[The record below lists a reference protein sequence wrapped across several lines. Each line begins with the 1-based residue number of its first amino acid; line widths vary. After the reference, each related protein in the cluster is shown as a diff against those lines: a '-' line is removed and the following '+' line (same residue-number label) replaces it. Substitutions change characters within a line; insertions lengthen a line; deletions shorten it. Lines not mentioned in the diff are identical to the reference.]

1 MYARWLLG
9 GILLTLLTAC
19 PRGGS
24 GSIGGG
30 SGNIGGT
37 VSLGSSITGQRLQID
52 PQPSPLRRTGEA
64 RFIPGEVL
72 VEFQGGVSLQS
83 VSSLRLEV
91 QGRPVELQQVRPL
104 GLPRTALYRAD
115 VSEAETPALLAA
127 LRSRSDVASAD
138 LNWLEQPLAAPNDE
152 YYDLQWHYSAINL
165 PQAWDRTT
173 GSNSVVVAILDT
185 GVLFS
190 PSNTARS
197 HPDIDSR
204 LVPGYDMVS
213 PISGADPFANAGD
226 GDGRDPD
233 PYDVGDE
240 QSTHYHGTHVGGT
253 VGAATNNNQ
262 GVAGVDWSARLLHV
276 RVIGLLG
283 ATVAD
288 QVDAILWA
296 AGEPVPGLPTNANPA
311 KVINMSLG
319 GKSTCTTARQNAIN
333 LVTGKG
339 VVVVVAA
346 GNENDDASL
355 YSPASC
361 ANVITVGATDYAGA
375 RAPYSNYGA
384 RVDVMA
390 PGGDVSKDLNNDG
403 YSDGV
408 LSLGFDDQTKQFN
421 YKFLNG
427 TSMAAPHVAGVVA
440 LMKAL
445 SPNLD
450 TAQAL
455 QILKSTARPL
465 TATQCSRPSGND
477 CGAGLIDANAALAAV
492 QGGTVSSFSLS
503 TTNTILTAQPG
514 GSVNVPIT
522 ISRSGGFSGAVSLSL
537 QGAPTGV
544 SGSFNPANTSSND
557 STLTLNVAAS
567 VPNGTY
573 ALTVRGTS
581 GSTFANLPLSLRVGS
596 GTNASVQGTVV
607 LACYIAQGDC
617 DPSRSKAIQ
626 IDQGGTS
633 ASYAIAD
640 LTDGDYAVLG
650 WKDLNNNKNVDQG
663 DYLGGVVDN
672 SGNLAAVRPGN
683 LQANF
688 QLDVLSDNLSR
699 LTPDQR
705 RWLEQARSR

>member
-9 GILLTLLTAC
+9 GVLLALLTAC
-19 PRGGS
+19 P
-24 GSIGGG
+24 GGG
-30 SGNIGGT
+30 PGNIGGT

-52 PQPSPLRRTGEA
+52 PQPGKLRRTGEA
-64 RFIPGEVL
+64 RFVPGEVL
-72 VEFQGGVSLQS
+72 VEFRVGVSLQS
-83 VSSLRLEV
+83 VSSLRLQI

-104 GLPRTALYRAD
+104 GLPNMALYRAD
-115 VSEAETPALLAA
+115 LSEAETPALLAA
-127 LRSRSDVASAD
+127 LRGRSDVVSAD
-138 LNWLEQPLAAPNDE
+138 LNWLEQPLATPNDYE
-152 YYDLQWHYSAINL
+152 YNSQWHYPAINL

-185 GVLFS
+185 GVLFRS
-190 PSNTARS
+190 GNPAQS
-197 HPDIDSR
+197 HPDIGNR
-204 LVPGYDMVS
+204 LLPGYDMVS
-213 PISGADPFANAGD
+213 PISGSNPLANAGD
-226 GDGRDPD
+226 GNGRDPD

-240 QSTHYHGTHVGGT
+240 QSTGYHGTHVGGT
-253 VGAATNNNQ
+253 VGAATNNGE
-262 GVAGVDWSARLLHV
+262 GVAGVDWTAPLLHV

-296 AGEPVPGLPTNANPA
+296 AGEPVPGVPANANPA

-319 GKSTCTTARQNAIN
+319 GKGPCTTARQNAIN

-390 PGGDVSKDLNNDG
+390 PGGDTSTDRAE
-403 YSDGV
+403 GV
-408 LSLGFDDQTKQFN
+408 LSLGFDDETQRFN
-421 YKFLNG
+421 YKFENG

-445 SPNLD
+445 NPNLN
-450 TAQAL
+450 TTQAL

-465 TATQCSRPSGND
+465 NATQCNRPSGND

-492 QGGTVSSFSLS
+492 QGGTTSSFSLS
-503 TTNTILTAQPG
+503 TTNTILQVQPG
-514 GSVNVPIT
+514 GSVNVPIA
-522 ISRSGGFSGAVSLSL
+522 ISRSGGFAGAVSLSL
-537 QGAPTGV
+537 QGAPAGV
-544 SGSFNPANTSSND
+544 SGSFNPPSTTLNA

-581 GSTFANLPLSLRVGS
+581 GSTFASLPLSLRVGS
-596 GTNASVQGTVV
+596 GTSASVQGTLV
-607 LACYIAQGDC
+607 LACYVTQGDC
-617 DPSRSKAIQ
+617 DLNRSKAIQ
-626 IDQGGTS
+626 VSQGGTS
-633 ASYAIAD
+633 ASYTIPD
-640 LTDGDYAVLG
+640 LADGDYAVLG
-650 WKDLNNNKNVDQG
+650 WKDLNNNDDVDRG

-672 SGNLAAVRPGN
+672 TGNLVAVRPGN
-683 LQANF
+683 LRADF
-688 QLDVLSDNLSR
+688 QLDVLSDDLSQLSPGVLR
-699 LTPDQR
+699 S
-705 RWLEQARSR
+705 LERAKVK

>member
-9 GILLTLLTAC
+9 GVLMALLTAC
-19 PRGGS
+19 P
-24 GSIGGG
+24 GG

-37 VSLGSSITGQRLQID
+37 VTLGSSITGQRQID
-52 PQPSPLRRTGEA
+52 PQPGKLRRTGEA
-64 RFIPGEVL
+64 RFVPGEVL
-72 VEFQGGVSLQS
+72 VEFRGGVSLQA
-83 VSSLRLEV
+83 VGSLRLLV
-91 QGRPVELQQVRPL
+91 RGRPVELQQVRPL
-104 GLPRTALYRAD
+104 GLPHTALYRAD

-127 LRSRSDVASAD
+127 LRSRPDVASAD
-138 LNWLEQPLAAPNDE
+138 LNWLEQPLATPNDTN
-152 YYDLQWHYSAINL
+152 YSLQWHYPAINL

-185 GVLFS
+185 GVLFRS
-190 PSNTARS
+190 DNAAQS
-197 HPDIDSR
+197 HPDIGNR

-213 PISGADPFANAGD
+213 PISGSNPLANAGD
-226 GDGRDPD
+226 GNGRDPD
-233 PYDVGDE
+233 PFDSGDE
-240 QSTHYHGTHVGGT
+240 QSTGYHGTHVGGT

-262 GVAGVDWSARLLHV
+262 GVAGVDWTARLLHV

-288 QVDAILWA
+288 QIDAILWA
-296 AGEPVPGLPTNANPA
+296 AGESVPGVPANANPA

-319 GKSTCTTARQNAIN
+319 GKSPCTTARQNAIN
-333 LVTGKG
+333 QVTNTG
-339 VVVVVAA
+339 VVIVVAA

-355 YSPASC
+355 YSPAGC

-390 PGGDVSKDLNNDG
+390 PGGDVSQDLNNDNFA
-403 YSDGV
+403 DGV
-408 LSLGFDDQTKQFN
+408 LSLGFNEQTQQFI
-421 YKFLNG
+421 YKFENG

-445 SPNLD
+445 NPNLD
-450 TAQAL
+450 TAQTL

-465 TATQCSRPSGND
+465 NQAQCNRPSGSD

-492 QGGTVSSFSLS
+492 QGGTTSSFSLS
-503 TTNTILTAQPG
+503 TASTILTVQPG
-514 GSVNVPIT
+514 SSVTVPIT

-537 QGAPTGV
+537 SGAPSGV
-544 SGSFNPANTSSND
+544 SGSFNPASTTLND
-557 STLTLNVAAS
+557 STLALSVGNS

-581 GSTFANLPLSLRVGS
+581 GSIFASLPLSLRVGS
-596 GTNASVQGTVV
+596 GTNASVQGTLV
-607 LACYIAQGDC
+607 LACFVANGDC
-617 DPSRSKAIQ
+617 DPNRSKAIE
-626 IDQGGTS
+626 IIQGGTS
-633 ASYAIAD
+633 AGYTIPD
-640 LTDGDYAVLG
+640 LTEGDYAVLG
-650 WKDLNNNKNVDQG
+650 WKDLNNNDNVDQG

-672 SGNLAAVRPGN
+672 AGNLRAVRPGD

-688 QLDVLSDNLSR
+688 QLDALSDDLSR
-699 LTPDQR
+699 LAPGVLQS
-705 RWLEQARSR
+705 LERARAK

>member
-9 GILLTLLTAC
+9 GVLLALLTAC
-19 PRGGS
+19 PGGDS
-24 GSIGGG
+24 AGGD
-30 SGNIGGT
+30 IGGT
-37 VSLGSSITGQRLQID
+37 VSLGPSITGQRLQID
-52 PQPSPLRRTGEA
+52 PQPGKLRRTGEA
-64 RFIPGEVL
+64 RFVPGEVL
-72 VEFQGGVSLQS
+72 VEFRGGVSLQS
-83 VSSLRLEV
+83 VSSLRLQV

-104 GLPRTALYRAD
+104 GLPNMALYRAD
-115 VSEAETPALLAA
+115 LSEAETPALLAA
-127 LRSRSDVASAD
+127 LRGRSDVVSAD
-138 LNWLEQPLAAPNDE
+138 LNWLEQPLAPPNDPG
-152 YYDLQWHYSAINL
+152 YPFQWHYPAINL
-165 PQAWDRTT
+165 PQAWEITT

-185 GVLFS
+185 GVLFREGN
-190 PSNTARS
+190 PAQS
-197 HPDIDSR
+197 HPDIGNR

-213 PISGADPFANAGD
+213 PISGANPLANAGD
-226 GDGRDPD
+226 GNGRDSD

-240 QSTHYHGTHVGGT
+240 QSTGYHGTHVGGT
-253 VGAATNNNQ
+253 VGAATNNGD
-262 GVAGVDWSARLLHV
+262 GVAGVDWTARLLHV

-296 AGEPVPGLPTNANPA
+296 AGETVPGVPPNANPA

-319 GKSTCTTARQNAIN
+319 GKSPCTTARQNAIN

-361 ANVITVGATDYAGA
+361 ANVITVGATDFAGA

-384 RVDVMA
+384 RIDVMA
-390 PGGDVSKDLNNDG
+390 PGGDVSKDLNNDNFV
-403 YSDGV
+403 DGV
-408 LSLGFDDQTKQFN
+408 LSLGRRDSDGQFIYN
-421 YKFLNG
+421 FENG

-445 SPNLD
+445 SPNIN

-465 TATQCSRPSGND
+465 NATQCKRPSGND

-492 QGGTVSSFSLS
+492 QGGTTSSFSLS
-503 TTNTILTAQPG
+503 TANTILQVQPG

-537 QGAPTGV
+537 QGAPAGV
-544 SGSFNPANTSSND
+544 SGSFNPPSTTLND

-581 GSTFANLPLSLRVGS
+581 GSTFASLPLSLRVGS
-596 GTNASVQGTVV
+596 GTNASVQGTLV
-607 LACYIAQGDC
+607 LACYVAQGDC
-617 DPSRSKAIQ
+617 DLNRSKAIQ
-626 IDQGGTS
+626 VSQGGTS
-633 ASYAIAD
+633 ASYTIPD

-650 WKDLNNNKNVDQG
+650 WKDLNNNDDVDRG
-663 DYLGGVVDN
+663 DYLGAVVDQ
-672 SGNLAAVRPGN
+672 SGNLVAVRPGN

-688 QLDVLSDNLSR
+688 QLDALSDDLSQLSPGVLR
-699 LTPDQR
+699 S
-705 RWLEQARSR
+705 LERAKVK

>member
-1 MYARWLLG
+1 MYAKWLLG
-9 GILLTLLTAC
+9 GVLLALLTAC
-19 PRGGS
+19 P
-24 GSIGGG
+24 GGG

-37 VSLGSSITGQRLQID
+37 VSLGSSITGQGLQIN
-52 PQPSPLRRTGEA
+52 PQPGKLRRTGEA
-64 RFIPGEVL
+64 RFVPGEAL
-72 VEFQGGVSLQS
+72 VEFRGGVSLQS
-83 VSSLRLEV
+83 VSSLRLQV

-104 GLPRTALYRAD
+104 GLPKMALYRAD
-115 VSEAETPALLAA
+115 LSEAETPALLAA
-127 LRSRSDVASAD
+127 LRSRSDVVSAD
-138 LNWLEQPLAAPNDE
+138 LNWLEQPLATPNDTL
-152 YYDLQWHYSAINL
+152 YDLQWHYPAINM

-185 GVLFS
+185 GVLFRSGS
-190 PSNTARS
+190 PAQS
-197 HPDIDSR
+197 HPDIGNR
-204 LVPGYDMVS
+204 LLPGYDMVS
-213 PISGADPFANAGD
+213 PIGGSNPLANAGD
-226 GDGRDPD
+226 GNGRDPD
-233 PYDVGDE
+233 PYDAGDE
-240 QSTHYHGTHVGGT
+240 QSTGYHGTHVGGT

-283 ATVAD
+283 ATIAD

-296 AGEPVPGLPTNANPA
+296 AGESVPGLPANANPA
-311 KVINMSLG
+311 KVLNMSLG
-319 GKSTCTTARQNAIN
+319 GKGPCTAARQNAIN

-361 ANVITVGATDYAGA
+361 ANVITVGATDFAGA

-390 PGGDVSKDLNNDG
+390 PGGDVSKDLNADN
-403 YSDGV
+403 YVDGV
-408 LSLGFDDQTKQFN
+408 LSLGFDDQTRAFN
-421 YKFLNG
+421 YKFENG

-445 SPNLD
+445 NPNIN
-450 TAQAL
+450 TTQAL

-465 TATQCSRPSGND
+465 NATQCKRSSGND

-492 QGGTVSSFSLS
+492 QSGSTAGFSLS
-503 TTNTILTAQPG
+503 TTNTIQTAQPG
-514 GSVNVPIT
+514 GSVSVPIT

-537 QGAPTGV
+537 QGAPSGV
-544 SGSFNPANTSSND
+544 SGSFNPPSTTLND

-581 GSTFANLPLSLRVGS
+581 GSTFASLPLSLRVGS
-596 GTNASVQGTVV
+596 GTSASVQGTLV
-607 LACYIAQGDC
+607 LACYVAQGDC
-617 DPSRSKAIQ
+617 DLNRSKAILVN
-626 IDQGGTS
+626 QGGTS
-633 ASYAIAD
+633 ASYTIPD

-650 WKDLNNNKNVDQG
+650 WKDLNNNDDIDRG
-663 DYLGGVVDN
+663 DYLGGVVDR
-672 SGNLAAVRPGN
+672 SGNLVAVRPGN

-688 QLDVLSDNLSR
+688 ELNALSDDLSQLAPGVLR
-699 LTPDQR
+699 S
-705 RWLEQARSR
+705 LERAKVK

>member
-1 MYARWLLG
+1 MYARYTRWFWG
-9 GILLTLLTAC
+9 GVLLTLLTAC
-19 PRGGS
+19 PGEGS
-24 GSIGGG
+24 GS
-30 SGNIGGT
+30 IGGT

-52 PQPSPLRRTGEA
+52 PQPGKLRRTGEA
-64 RFIPGEVL
+64 RFVPGEVL
-72 VEFQGGVSLQS
+72 VEFRGGVSLQS
-83 VSSLRLEV
+83 VSSMRLEV
-91 QGRPVELQQVRPL
+91 QGRPVELQRVRPL
-104 GLPRTALYRAD
+104 GLPNTSLYRAD
-115 VSEAETPALLAA
+115 LSEAETPALLAA

-138 LNWLEQPLAAPNDE
+138 LNWLEQALATPNDKD
-152 YYDLQWHYSAINL
+152 YNLQWHYPAINL

-173 GSNSVVVAILDT
+173 GSSSVVVAILDT
-185 GVLFS
+185 GVLFN
-190 PSNTARS
+190 PSNPAQS
-197 HPDIDSR
+197 HPDIGNR
-204 LVPGYDMVS
+204 LLTGYDMVS
-213 PISGADPFANAGD
+213 PISGPNPLANAGD
-226 GDGRDPD
+226 GDGRDPN

-240 QSTHYHGTHVGGT
+240 QSTGYHGTHVGGT

-262 GVAGVDWSARLLHV
+262 GVAGVDWTARLLHV

-296 AGEPVPGLPTNANPA
+296 AGEPVPGLPVNANPA
-311 KVINMSLG
+311 TVINMSLG
-319 GKSTCTTARQNAIN
+319 GKGSCTTARQNAIN
-333 LVTGKG
+333 LVTSKG
-339 VVVVVAA
+339 VVVVA

-375 RAPYSNYGA
+375 RAPYSNYGP

-390 PGGDVSKDLNNDG
+390 PGGDVSKDLNDDNFG
-403 YSDGV
+403 DGV
-408 LSLGFDDQTKQFN
+408 LSLGFDDQDQLFI
-421 YKFLNG
+421 YKFENG
-427 TSMAAPHVAGVVA
+427 TSMATPHVAGVVA

-445 SPNLD
+445 KPSID

-465 TATQCSRPSGND
+465 DTAQCSRPSGTD

-492 QGGTVSSFSLS
+492 QGGSTSSFSLS
-503 TTNTILTAQPG
+503 TANTILTAQPG
-514 GSVNVPIT
+514 GGVSVPIT

-537 QGAPTGV
+537 LGAPSGV
-544 SGSFNPANTSSND
+544 TGSFEQASTTLNA

-581 GSTFANLPLSLRVGS
+581 GSAFASLPLSLRVGS
-596 GTNASVQGTVV
+596 GTSASVLGTVV
-607 LACYIAQGDC
+607 LACYVVQGDC
-617 DPSRSKAIQ
+617 DQNRSKAIE
-626 IDQGGTS
+626 IDQGGIS
-633 ASYAIAD
+633 ASYSIPD
-640 LTDGDYAVLG
+640 LVQGDYAVLG
-650 WKDLNNNKNVDQG
+650 WKDLNNNQSVDRG

-672 SGNLAAVRPGN
+672 SGNLVAVRPGN

-688 QLDVLSDNLSR
+688 QLDALSDDLSR

-705 RWLEQARSR
+705 RGLERARSK